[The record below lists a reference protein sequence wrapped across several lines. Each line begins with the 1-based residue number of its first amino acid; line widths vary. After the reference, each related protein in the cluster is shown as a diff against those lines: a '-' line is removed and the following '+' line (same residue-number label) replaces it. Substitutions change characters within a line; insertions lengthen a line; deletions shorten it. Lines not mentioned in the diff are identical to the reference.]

1 MIRPATHL
9 ATIYMLV
16 FALIFNAMTSASV
29 YASDIANQSR
39 VLFCT
44 SQGYEWV
51 NVETDSE
58 TGQSTQ
64 LHCKLCLFPPNDD
77 NVSDF
82 IVESYASTIFANSQ
96 PLADEIAH
104 PLFKIRFAH
113 QLAQSRAPPIPL
125 LLT

>member
-1 MIRPATHL
+1 MIRPANHL

-16 FALIFNAMTSASV
+16 FVLIFNATVSAGANAGDV
-29 YASDIANQSR
+29 ANQNG
-39 VLFCT
+39 VLLCT

-51 NVETDSE
+51 DLETDSE

-77 NVSDF
+77 NLSDF

-96 PLADEIAH
+96 PLVAEIAY
-104 PLFKIRFAH
+104 PLFKTRFAH
-113 QLAQSRAPPIPL
+113 QLAQSRAPPLPL
-125 LLT
+125 LLV